1 MLSIFLQIK
10 FLLYQ
15 QRSSL
20 PLLKMKEFYHGEA
33 GVRNS
38 GISEK
43 GATFLSAISTADAT
57 VYMLPPILLMCVPLC

>member
-1 MLSIFLQIK
+1 
-10 FLLYQ
+10 
-15 QRSSL
+15 
-20 PLLKMKEFYHGEA
+20 MKEFYHGEA